1 MTLGSRDAVFPEPQ
15 GFVTT
20 QASRIEVLSSSNHDR
35 DGLDQARGSVI
46 HEVQSA
52 QIEKCTM
59 LPLTHF
65 GQSQALR
72 GSIHQLGVTG

>member
-52 QIEKCTM
+52 QIEKCTTSS
-59 LPLTHF
+59 LTCF
-65 GQSQALR
+65 VESQALR
-72 GSIHQLGVTG
+72 RSRHQSGVTC